1 MDPITQQTA
10 LACAGASGGAAAG
23 PLYVDDVF
31 STFLYTGTGAS
42 KTITNGLDLSGEG
55 GAVWLKARG
64 APVYRNHT
72 IVDSERGVDTSGN
85 YKVLYPN
92 LTNGEYSPGSAA
104 NATVSSFNSDGFTL
118 GNNANSNVSSQEYA
132 SWSFRKAPGFFD
144 VVTYTGTGSAQ
155 TISHNLG
162 STPGMIVVKATS
174 SGYNWPVYHVSTG
187 EGQVGLWNS
196 SSVFTADTTAWNNTA
211 PTSSQFS
218 VGASTLTNDASV
230 HYVAYLFANDDQ
242 SFGTNSDE
250 AIIKCGTFT
259 ANADQTVD
267 LGFEPQFIITKSA
280 NQAFDWYMFDVARG
294 WHADRGSVDSWLEVS
309 DHAGEFTSNNSCG
322 LYSTGFTSFGS
333 SGGTYIYVAIK
344 RPHKPPTDATKVF
357 KTINDV
363 SYKDWDI
370 GFPVD
375 LNINSKST
383 QGYYYWNSR
392 LSDGYTYYASGAEIA
407 GRQYFLWDHQ
417 NKFQITGFWASTTNL
432 IAWHFRRAAHF
443 FDHVVYSGTGSA
455 QSITHNLDKT
465 PELIIIRSR
474 YQTRNWVV
482 YTTAIDGSLDSL
494 NLNSTAAAAN
504 SSNSLPTSS
513 VFNVSTD
520 INENASTDTYNS
532 YLFSTL
538 EGISKVGTY
547 TGTGN
552 NVDVDCGF
560 TAGAQF
566 VLIKRTDSTGSWYV
580 WDTVR
585 GIVSGNDPYLL
596 LHNSQQAVSNT
607 DYIDPLNSGFTV
619 TSSAPAEL
627 NASGGTYLF
636 FAIA

>member
-10 LACAGASGGAAAG
+10 LACAGASGGAAA
-23 PLYVDDVF
+23 LYVDDVF

-520 INENASTDTYNS
+520 VNENASTDTYNS

-596 LHNSQQAVSNT
+596 LHNSASVVSNT

>member
-10 LACAGASGGAAAG
+10 LACAGASGGEAA
-23 PLYVDDVF
+23 LYVDDVF

-55 GAVWLKARG
+55 GAVWLKARTS
-64 APVYRNHT
+64 PTYRNHT

-104 NATVSSFNSDGFTL
+104 NATVSSFNSNGFTL
-118 GNNANSNVSSQEYA
+118 GNNANTNVSSHEYA

-174 SGYNWPVYHVSTG
+174 NGYNWAVYHVSRG
-187 EGQVGLWNS
+187 EGQVGYWNS
-196 SSVFTADTTAWNNTA
+196 ASAFTSDTTAWNNTA

-250 AIIKCGTFT
+250 AIIKCGSFT
-259 ANADQTVD
+259 ASIGTTVD

-280 NQAFDWYMFDVARG
+280 TSSADWYMSDVARG

-309 DHAGEFTSNNSCG
+309 DHAGEFTSNNSLG
-322 LYSTGFTSFGS
+322 LSSTGFSSFN
-333 SGGTYIYVAIK
+333 GGGETYIYVAIK

-357 KTINDV
+357 KAINDV

-375 LNINSKST
+375 LNINSMSG
-383 QGYYYWNSR
+383 QGNYYWASR
-392 LSDGYTYYASGAEIA
+392 LSDGYTGYTAGGNIA
-407 GRQYFLWDHQ
+407 GAQYFLWDHQ
-417 NKFQITGFWASTTNL
+417 NKFQITGFWASSTNL
-432 IAWHFRRAAHF
+432 IAWHFGRAAHF
-443 FDHVVYSGTGSA
+443 FDQVVYGGTGSA

-513 VFNVSTD
+513 VFNVGTD
-520 INENASTDTYNS
+520 VNENASTETYNS

-538 EGISKVGTY
+538 EGVSKVGTY

-560 TAGAQF
+560 TAGARF
-566 VLIKRTDSTGSWYV
+566 VLIKRTDSTGYWYL

-585 GIVSGNDPYLL
+585 GIVSGDDPYLL
-596 LHNSQQAVSNT
+596 FHNSAQAVLTT
-607 DYIDPLNSGFTV
+607 DYIDPLNSGFTI

>member
-10 LACAGASGGAAAG
+10 LACAGASGGAAA
-23 PLYVDDVF
+23 LYVDDVF

-196 SSVFTADTTAWNNTA
+196 SSAFTADTTAWNNTA

-259 ANADQTVD
+259 ANAGVNVD

-280 NQAFDWYMFDVARG
+280 NQAYDWYMFDVARG
-294 WHADRGSVDSWLEVS
+294 WHADRGSVDSFLEVS

-322 LYSTGFTSFGS
+322 LHSTGFTSFGS

-375 LNINSKST
+375 LNINSMSG

-392 LSDGYTYYASGAEIA
+392 LSDGYTYYSSGGEVA
-407 GRQYFLWDHQ
+407 GAQYFLWDHQ
-417 NKFQITGFWASTTNL
+417 NKFQITGFWAATTNL
-432 IAWHFRRAAHF
+432 IAWHFGRAAHF

-465 PELIIIRSR
+465 PELIIIRR
-474 YQTRNWVV
+474 RNATSNWSV
-482 YTTAIDGSLDSL
+482 YTTAIDGSLDYF

-520 INENASTDTYNS
+520 INENASGATYNS

-538 EGISKVGTY
+538 EGVSKVGTY

-560 TAGAQF
+560 TAGARF
-566 VLIKRTDSTGSWYV
+566 VLIKRTDSTGYWYL

-596 LHNSQQAVSNT
+596 LHNSQQAVLTT